1 MLSYHST
8 RDNTMAKKSSAAS
21 AFLTALVSA
30 GTAAAAVYA
39 LVLRPRHMRWGA
51 AASEVS
57 RPLPGDELVPTPRYR
72 ATHAVTIR
80 AAPQDIW
87 PWLVQIGQG
96 RGGFYSYDFIENAM
110 GLNIHSANQILPEF
124 QNLKAGDTIPL
135 APDGSGIP
143 VVSVEPNRALVLGGT
158 MDENSEGAFKTSPG
172 EFFSASWAFVLEPVA
187 ADVTRLIERFQL
199 DYSPSPAA
207 TLFYRVFL
215 EPGSFIMERKMLLGI
230 KARAECR
237 AGEPFAGSRPGDEI
251 PIAH

>member
-1 MLSYHST
+1 MT
-8 RDNTMAKKSSAAS
+8 KKSSAFGAS
-21 AFLTALVSA
+21 ALGAAFTGLLTA
-30 GTAAAAVYA
+30 GAAMAAVYA

-51 AASEVS
+51 AASEVK
-57 RPLPGDELVPTPRYR
+57 RALPGDELVPTPKYR

-80 AAPQDIW
+80 AAPGDIW

-110 GLNIHSANQILPEF
+110 GLNIHSTNQILPEF
-124 QNLKAGDTIPL
+124 QNLKVGDTIPL

-143 VVSVEPNRALVLGGT
+143 VAGLEPNRVLVLGGT
-158 MDENSEGAFKTSPG
+158 MDEHSEGAFKTSPG

-187 ADVTRLIERFQL
+187 PDVTRLIERFQL
-199 DYSPSPAA
+199 DYSPSPFA
-207 TLFYRVFL
+207 TLFYRAFL

>member
-1 MLSYHST
+1 
-8 RDNTMAKKSSAAS
+8 MAKQSSAAG
-21 AFLTALVSA
+21 AFFSGLLVA
-30 GTAAAAVYA
+30 GAAAGAAAATMYA

-51 AASEVS
+51 AASEVK
-57 RPLPGDELVPTPRYR
+57 RALPGDELVPTPKYR
-72 ATHAVTIR
+72 ATHAITIR

-96 RGGFYSYDFIENAM
+96 RGGFYSYDWLENAM
-110 GLNIHSANQILPEF
+110 GLNIHSASQILSEF

-158 MDENSEGAFKTSPG
+158 MDESSEGAFKTSPG

-199 DYSPSPAA
+199 DYSSNPLA
-207 TLFYRVFL
+207 TLFYRAFL

-237 AGEPFAGSRPGDEI
+237 AGEPFAGSRPSDEI
-251 PIAH
+251 PIVH